1 MSAEPLPL
9 NMTPAAGWQRR
20 FFTIWGGQA
29 FSILGSQLVQFA
41 LIWYLTEQTDSAATL
56 ATASL
61 VGLLPGVLLSPFI
74 GALVDRGNRR
84 RILIVA
90 DASVALA
97 TLVLALLF
105 AWEQIAIWH
114 IYGLMLWRAVGAGF
128 HQSAM
133 GASVVLLVPPQHLTR
148 IQGLNQTLHGGLN
161 LAAAPLGAFLLGLLP
176 MQAILALDIFTALL
190 AIGPLLVVSIPQP
203 PRQITTDTRP
213 TFGQDLRAGLAYV
226 RGWPALL
233 IILLMVTLINFLL
246 TPVGAL
252 LPLLVTRHFGGD
264 VWQLGWLQAASSG
277 GVIAGGLLLSV
288 WGGFQRRVVTAMSG
302 LIGLGVGVMI
312 TAAAPADA
320 FWLALVAM
328 GWVGLMMPITNG
340 SFGAALQASIAPD
353 MQGRVFALV
362 LSAATAMSPLGLML
376 AGPLADRVGIQ
387 PWFWLGGL
395 VCASMGVVGFLTP
408 TVMRLEAG
416 R

>member
-1 MSAEPLPL
+1 MSVESLPL
-9 NMTPAAGWQRR
+9 DQPPAAGWQRR
-20 FFTIWGGQA
+20 FFAIWGGQA

-41 LIWYLTEQTDSAATL
+41 LIWYLTEQTDSASTL

-74 GALVDRGNRR
+74 GAWVDRGNRR
-84 RILIVA
+84 RILIMA
-90 DASVALA
+90 DASIALA

-105 AWEQIAIWH
+105 AWDRIAIWH
-114 IYGLMLWRAVGAGF
+114 IYGLMLARAIGAGF

-161 LAAAPLGAFLLGLLP
+161 LAAAPLGALLLGLLP
-176 MQAILALDIFTALL
+176 IQAILALDIITALL
-190 AIGPLLVVSIPQP
+190 AISPLLVIAIPQP
-203 PRQITTDTRP
+203 PRRLTADQRP
-213 TFGQDLRAGLAYV
+213 TFWRDLHDGLAYV

-252 LPLLVTRHFGGD
+252 LPLLVTRHFNGD
-264 VWQLGWLQAASSG
+264 VFQLGWLQAVSSG
-277 GVIAGGLLLSV
+277 GVVAGGLLLSV

-302 LIGLGVGVMI
+302 LIGLGMGVML

-320 FWLALVAM
+320 FWLALLGM
-328 GWVGLMMPITNG
+328 GLVGLMTPITNG

-376 AGPLADRVGIQ
+376 AGPLADRIGIQ
-387 PWFWLGGL
+387 PWFWVGGL
-395 VCASMGVVGFLTP
+395 VCAAMGVIGFMTP